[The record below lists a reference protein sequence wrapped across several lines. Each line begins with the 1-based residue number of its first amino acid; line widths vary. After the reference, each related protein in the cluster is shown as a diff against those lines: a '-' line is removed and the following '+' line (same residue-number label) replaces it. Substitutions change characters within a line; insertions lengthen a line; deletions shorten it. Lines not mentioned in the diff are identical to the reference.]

1 MFGSPFR
8 GFNDDPFF
16 RDFHENHRR
25 MMGSFF
31 GSPLTHQSPFMAIS
45 DGSAGPHGYQ
55 LEERDRRRHRQ
66 PRQEPQNDLFAM
78 SPFGGFGMMD
88 SVFRNMEQNFERL
101 ANDPNSHCYSQSSV
115 MSFSNTGSGA
125 PQYYEATSS
134 TQSAPGGIKEER
146 KTVRDS
152 RTGTQ
157 KMAISH
163 KIGDREHKVEKKKDM
178 KSGQIEENQE
188 FVNLDE
194 TDAGRFNQEFK
205 QKTSRFHRH
214 RDSHTHRGQPLA
226 IDQGPS
232 YREREEDDHL
242 GRPQAPGRGR
252 KRAVF
257 HDV

>member
-1 MFGSPFR
+1 
-8 GFNDDPFF
+8 
-16 RDFHENHRR
+16 

-134 TQSAPGGIKEER
+134 TQSAPGGVCMLLSSKCLVSVLWRIGWLREEGREGGRGSRKKEKQFGIPELARR
-146 KTVRDS
+146 KWP
-152 RTGTQ
+152 
-157 KMAISH
+157 ISH
-163 KIGDREHKVEKKKDM
+163 KIA
-178 KSGQIEENQE
+178 
-188 FVNLDE
+188 
-194 TDAGRFNQEFK
+194 DAGRFNQEFK